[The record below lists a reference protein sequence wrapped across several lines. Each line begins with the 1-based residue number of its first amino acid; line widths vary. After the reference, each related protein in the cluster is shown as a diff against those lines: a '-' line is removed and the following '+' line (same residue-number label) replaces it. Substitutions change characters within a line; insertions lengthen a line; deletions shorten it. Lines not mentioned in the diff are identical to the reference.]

1 MPKRFDLTGQ
11 IFGELTAIKLA
22 DDLHG
27 FKSLPWECECSCGKT
42 AYVPT
47 GSLRA
52 GMYKSCGCKRN
63 AKRDKGAKKHIA
75 NDQINGTR
83 KSSLTVKA
91 HKDSK
96 SGIKGILWMENRQ
109 KWRAYIGVKGKQI
122 TIGYFAKLDDAVK
135 SRKEAEEKYHKP
147 YLQG

>member
-1 MPKRFDLTGQ
+1 MPKRFDLTDQ
-11 IFGELTAIKLA
+11 VFEELTVIRLA

-27 FKSLPWECECSCGKT
+27 FKSLPWECKCSCGNT
-42 AYVPT
+42 TYVLA

-52 GMYKSCGCKRN
+52 GMYKSCGCKRI
-63 AKRDKGAKKHIA
+63 AKRDKGAKQHIA
-75 NDQINGTR
+75 KDQIDGTR

-96 SGIKGILWMENRQ
+96 SGIKGVLWMENRQ

-135 SRKEAEEKYHKP
+135 ARKEAEEKYHKP
-147 YLQG
+147 YLK